1 MLLQNKKECFLFMSK
16 KKKLL
21 PLAVSALLVGV
32 LTTHSFLLPS
42 HASAQ
47 TPNPD
52 SQIGQ
57 DLDQEDDRVG
67 DSDTAEDSLGD
78 SITEED
84 SLEDSVTEEDGVGD
98 SVIEDGSLDDSVTEE
113 GNLEDSVIEE
123 DNESSVRSK
132 YDHTKFL
139 TLFDKDKII
148 KNFRSMNKIFPSH
161 KIKNDK
167 KNTFTFK
174 KKLRDLPNFTYTY
187 NKQQHKF
194 EDLLKR
200 TVTTGLL
207 VIKDDKIVTE
217 RYYHGNSQKTLNTSW
232 SMSKSFTSALV
243 GIAIDEGYINS
254 VDDPITDYL
263 PELKDSGYD
272 GVSIKDILNMASGV
286 KYPVY
291 EEPFITE
298 WYNRLFVEKES
309 FNEMM
314 TTLPSDASPGTFTYK
329 GSDTQV
335 LGMLIKKTTG
345 KQPSKYLEEKIWKPL
360 GMEHSAYWNTDL
372 HGDDM
377 TFAYLNASLRDYAKF
392 GRLYLNNGNWNGK
405 QIISEDWVKETYIGS
420 EGFPFYK
427 YQWWIPPSPDPD
439 NKEILANGIYGQN
452 IYVNQ
457 NENMII
463 VKTSV
468 NSSEEDLGEE
478 ITVFREIVE
487 LFKDE

>member
-1 MLLQNKKECFLFMSK
+1 MPKKVKLF
-16 KKKLL
+16 
-21 PLAVSALLVGV
+21 PLTVSALLAGV
-32 LTTHSFLLPS
+32 LSTHTLVFPSPSFAEGL
-42 HASAQ
+42 H
-47 TPNPD
+47 PD
-52 SQIGQ
+52 PQIVQ
-57 DLDQEDDRVG
+57 ALEQ
-67 DSDTAEDSLGD
+67 AEDSQTSEAVKPDVDRGGGD
-78 SITEED
+78 AAYDEEKDTGEDIGTGEDTDTGENRDSEED
-84 SLEDSVTEEDGVGD
+84 APPSELDPAPENDSLYEEN
-98 SVIEDGSLDDSVTEE
+98 SARALSA
-113 GNLEDSVIEE
+113 
-123 DNESSVRSK
+123 K

-139 TLFDKDKII
+139 TLFDKKKII
-148 KNFRSMNKIFPSH
+148 KNFRSMDKIFPSY
-161 KIKNDK
+161 KILNDK
-167 KNTFTFK
+167 RNVFRFDQKP
-174 KKLRDLPNFTYTY
+174 RRLPNFTYQY
-187 NKQQHKF
+187 NKQTHRF

-200 TVTTGLL
+200 TGTTGLL
-207 VIKDDKIVTE
+207 VIKDDKMVTE
-217 RYYHGNSQKTLNTSW
+217 RYYHGNDAKALNTSW
-232 SMSKSFTSALV
+232 SMSKSITSALV
-243 GIAIDEGYINS
+243 GIAIDEGYIES

-291 EEPFITE
+291 EEPFLTE
-298 WYNRLFVEKES
+298 WYQTLFVKKKS

-314 TTLPSDASPGTFTYK
+314 TTLTTAAPPGTFTYK

-335 LGMLIKKTTG
+335 LGMLLKKTTG

-360 GMEHSAYWNTDL
+360 GMESPANWNTDL

-377 TFAYLNASLRDYAKF
+377 TFAYLNATLRDYAKI

-427 YQWWIPPSPDPD
+427 YQWWIPPSNNP
-439 NKEILANGIYGQN
+439 NSKEILASGIYGQS

-457 NENMII
+457 DENVII

-468 NSSEEDLGEE
+468 NSTDEDLGEE

-487 LFKDE
+487 ILK